1 MSFQPDDFIR
11 VCTKH
16 ILNLFETHAYKGP
29 RTYGFEYEFL
39 PHRTIG
45 PDTVEEMKSF
55 LISYGCEEEPDR
67 LMTPVGMC
75 ITFEPGGQ
83 IEYCSP
89 TFPLRGG
96 KTRERL
102 LSYIEKTNRALEE
115 RFGVLYLATGYL
127 PGRADAP
134 LCRLEKRYRN
144 LHERLGRT
152 GSRGREMM
160 KGTAS
165 VHLHVGI
172 RNPKDLAPVYRR
184 LVELTANPEFAM
196 SAERRDIWK
205 NTDPC
210 RSGLPDL
217 DPEVM
222 KNSEVL
228 LGGLI
233 RHALGADVLGTDR
246 PFFET
251 ERSDLEGFLDHFTT
265 IFTDVRINLKG
276 PSVEL
281 RTPDS
286 MPFDIFRKK
295 WTCFTEIME
304 TV

>member
-1 MSFQPDDFIR
+1 M
-11 VCTKH
+11 
-16 ILNLFETHAYKGP
+16 G
-29 RTYGFEYEFL
+29 
-39 PHRTIG
+39 
-45 PDTVEEMKSF
+45 
-55 LISYGCEEEPDR
+55 
-67 LMTPVGMC
+67 
-75 ITFEPGGQ
+75 
-83 IEYCSP
+83 
-89 TFPLRGG
+89 
-96 KTRERL
+96 
-102 LSYIEKTNRALEE
+102 YIDKTNRAIEE
-115 RFGVLYLATGYL
+115 RFGVRYLTTGFL
-127 PGRADAP
+127 PGRAGAP
-134 LCRLEKRYRN
+134 LCRLEKRYLD

-172 RNPKDLAPVYRR
+172 RNAEDLAPVYRR
-184 LVELTANPEFAM
+184 LVELATDPEFAM
-196 SAERRDIWK
+196 SPERRDIWE

-210 RSGLPDL
+210 RSGLPLL
-217 DPEVM
+217 DSEIM
-222 KNSEVL
+222 KNSEAL

-233 RHALGADVLGTDR
+233 RHALRAEVLGLDR

-251 ERSDLEGFLDHFTT
+251 ENPDLESFLDHFTT

-286 MPFDIFRKK
+286 MSFEAFRKK